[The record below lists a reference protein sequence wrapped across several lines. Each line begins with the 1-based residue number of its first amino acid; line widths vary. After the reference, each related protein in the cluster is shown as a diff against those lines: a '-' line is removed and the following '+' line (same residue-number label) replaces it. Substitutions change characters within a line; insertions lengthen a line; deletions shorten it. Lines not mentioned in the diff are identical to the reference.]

1 MTFKLPLAI
10 ALAATF
16 ASPVLAQDVSELL
29 NPRAM
34 IADMG
39 LGDILQRGATAPRVI
54 AAPQAEIAS
63 LRLDTTVLSSP
74 RPLLRP
80 STLTTTADRIVL
92 PDAVATSQPTADVHG
107 MLEAMDLAAVDAPA
121 GANTLVISGVDT
133 TVVSGTNTAVIQNGA
148 TASRPSLWQRI
159 FGR

>member
-10 ALAATF
+10 ALAATV
-16 ASPVLAQDVSELL
+16 ASPVLAQDISDML

-34 IADMG
+34 IAEMG
-39 LGDILQRGATAPRVI
+39 LGDILQRGASAPRVI

-80 STLTTTADRIVL
+80 STLTTADRIVL
-92 PDAVATSQPTADVHG
+92 PDAVATVEPTSDVHG
-107 MLEAMDLAAVDAPA
+107 MLDAMDLAAAAAPA
-121 GANTLVISGVDT
+121 GANTLVISGADT
-133 TVVSGTNTAVIQNGA
+133 AVVSGTNTAVIQNGA
-148 TASRPSLWQRI
+148 TAPRPSLWHRI